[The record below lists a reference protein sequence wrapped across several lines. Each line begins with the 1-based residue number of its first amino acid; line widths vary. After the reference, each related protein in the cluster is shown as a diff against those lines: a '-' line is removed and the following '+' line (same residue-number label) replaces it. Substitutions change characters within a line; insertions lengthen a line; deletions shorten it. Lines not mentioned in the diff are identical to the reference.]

1 MAGYQ
6 PEVSASGWFAIG
18 LFDIAVKARQGRPIA
33 VLDPTGFTG
42 QQPFEAPQ
50 ASYGVGPSGVDA
62 IGIDA
67 ISPATAGQSKVALST
82 SLIPTL
88 LKKTH
93 SVMISQISSRSA
105 PGSFERV
112 HHSRTADGRSG
123 RRTADPGIAREARGF

>member
-33 VLDPTGFTG
+33 VLDPTRFTG

-50 ASYGVGPSGVDA
+50 ASYSVGPSGVDA

-67 ISPATAGQSKVALST
+67 ISPATAGQSK
-82 SLIPTL
+82 
-88 LKKTH
+88 
-93 SVMISQISSRSA
+93 
-105 PGSFERV
+105 
-112 HHSRTADGRSG
+112 SG
-123 RRTADPGIAREARGF
+123 PKYQPHTDTVEKNTFGHD